1 MWILLKRQKWSF
13 FSCRKIGSN
22 QLPSWRVY
30 AFGCSCFYPRTVY
43 LCNTKNAGGANSES
57 TLQFLIRRWF
67 SLMKAFWPVYVFVFF
82 GYWIV
87 RGNPMRVYENSVI
100 RMIADV
106 FAVSDFFQTG
116 LLSGVWWYM
125 CLAQIIVLLIPLI
138 DSLCER
144 LGMAVVPIGFL
155 LPQFIPDSIHSK
167 YGGSYLNY
175 FLVIL
180 LAAACAKGDVLN
192 N

>member
-1 MWILLKRQKWSF
+1 M
-13 FSCRKIGSN
+13 
-22 QLPSWRVY
+22 V
-30 AFGCSCFYPRTVY
+30 
-43 LCNTKNAGGANSES
+43 
-57 TLQFLIRRWF
+57 
-67 SLMKAFWPVYVFVFF
+67 VYVS
-82 GYWIV
+82 GTDH
-87 RGNPMRVYENSVI
+87 RASDP
-100 RMIADV
+100 ADR
-106 FAVSDFFQTG
+106 Q
-116 LLSGVWWYM
+116 
-125 CLAQIIVLLIPLI
+125 
-138 DSLCER
+138 

>member
-1 MWILLKRQKWSF
+1 MFTKAETARVKGIGILLLLFHHLFYNVDFVEKTKMEFLFLSEDRIQPVAVMERVCVWLFVFLSAYGLSLQYQKR
-13 FSCRKIGSN
+13 
-22 QLPSWRVY
+22 
-30 AFGCSCFYPRTVY
+30 
-43 LCNTKNAGGANSES
+43 GGANSES

-82 GYWIV
+82 GYW
-87 RGNPMRVYENSVI
+87 
-100 RMIADV
+100 
-106 FAVSDFFQTG
+106 
-116 LLSGVWWYM
+116 

>member
-1 MWILLKRQKWSF
+1 
-13 FSCRKIGSN
+13 
-22 QLPSWRVY
+22 
-30 AFGCSCFYPRTVY
+30 
-43 LCNTKNAGGANSES
+43 
-57 TLQFLIRRWF
+57 
-67 SLMKAFWPVYVFVFF
+67 
-82 GYWIV
+82 
-87 RGNPMRVYENSVI
+87 MRVYENSVI

-175 FLVIL
+175 FFWQLHVPRDT
-180 LAAACAKGDVLN
+180 C
-192 N
+192 